1 MTSTTDQLTTDTT
14 DTTDVQPSLEE
25 LFADLGFEVTARK
38 SWYADIPAAMS
49 KAFGAAWTRC
59 SAQPN
64 NYRINANVPN
74 GTATH
79 HVVKVPEVKATVD
92 PATQKITKPGKPAH
106 DETVT
111 NAEYF
116 ALQVKTYADMH
127 NLAHTADVSGATVS
141 FRFASRRDPSK
152 SNGPVTVSSV
162 AERAAE
168 SEAGANA
175 ATAAAESAAQ
185 SATK

>member
-1 MTSTTDQLTTDTT
+1 MTSTTDQPITTTTDA
-14 DTTDVQPSLEE
+14 QPEASLEE

-38 SWYADIPAAMS
+38 SWYADIPVPMS

-92 PATQKITKPGKPAH
+92 PATQKITKPGRPAH

-127 NLAHTADVSGATVS
+127 NLAHTADVNGATVS

-152 SNGPVTVSSV
+152 ANGPITVSSV

-175 ATAAAESAAQ
+175 ATAVAESAAQ
-185 SATK
+185 SAAK